1 MRICQPLQAFI
12 DFCRGHHCRLAH
24 AALPLPRGW
33 RGSRWLRGKLVRAY
47 GRPTGRLPRAL
58 PTVETKMVGIA
69 SGASLQENSAR
80 SLQEKLSCLIRKS
93 ARLGSFLHSPS
104 RATHMLCAAGDP
116 RHVKAPTP
124 ATEDAPSS
132 TCESASPCRLLW
144 TSAGATTVDLRALHC
159 RSLGVAWLTL
169 LKG

>member
-1 MRICQPLQAFI
+1 M
-12 DFCRGHHCRLAH
+12 
-24 AALPLPRGW
+24 
-33 RGSRWLRGKLVRAY
+33 RAY

-58 PTVETKMVGIA
+58 HTVETKMVGIA
-69 SGASLQENSAR
+69 SGASWQENSAR

-93 ARLGSFLHSPS
+93 ARLGSFLQSPS
-104 RATHMLCAAGDP
+104 RAAHMLCAARDP
-116 RHVKAPTP
+116 RHVKAPTL

-144 TSAGATTVDLRALHC
+144 TSAGATTVDLRAIHC